1 MRTTSPVTGSVNDV
15 CVVTLLRVVVDVT
28 VALCAIGGAPAGST
42 VAGSASLGGGGAEK

>member
-42 VAGSASLGGGGAEK
+42 GTGSANPGGEGAEN